1 MPGKCITVLCCV
13 VLCCVSGVMLLPLTT
28 LSIIAP
34 QPTHDATRVLC
45 VPHAT
50 YLIRHV
56 CCCACPICY
65 TSGARRQHYI
75 PHRKHDWIS
84 GAQLRRAPRRVSLTF
99 RQVCVGWGG
108 GGSGTANDASQCAVP
123 LLTAPGVAGTRAV
136 SVTVR
141 PQMLCGEGVLPLLL
155 LRPIILSACLP
166 AGTYWHKLQLQLPC
180 LL

>member
-1 MPGKCITVLCCV
+1 MCAV
-13 VLCCVSGVMLLPLTT
+13 VHVPYATHLAHAGSTIFLTANMT
-28 LSIIAP
+28 GSAA
-34 QPTHDATRVLC
+34 HSCA
-45 VPHAT
+45 VPHAG
-50 YLIRHV
+50 
-56 CCCACPICY
+56 CPSH
-65 TSGARRQHYI
+65 SGR
-75 PHRKHDWIS
+75 
-84 GAQLRRAPRRVSLTF
+84 
-99 RQVCVGWGG
+99 CVWG

-141 PQMLCGEGVLPLLL
+141 PQMLCGEGVLPLLPLLPLLL